1 MRWAALFGFLAS
13 IPDAN
18 WLIRILLVLV
28 RRRLAALECP
38 EGQFCQPPV
47 RLGSPGWQDDHSI
60 RTVCLRCG
68 KAEPWQRVISPA
80 R

>member
-13 IPDAN
+13 IPDAT
-18 WLIRILLVLV
+18 WLIRILLALV
-28 RRRLAALECP
+28 RRRLAAIECP
-38 EGQFCQPPV
+38 EGSSANL
-47 RLGSPGWQDDHSI
+47 RSGLASPGWQDDHSI